1 MRYSTT
7 YYQLDKDNKV
17 LKEYKGV
24 ACFGDITSDPHNFEK
39 DCQYLLYDFSNMKVT
54 QEKAQQYFLFLKS
67 IPEFKELMP
76 RSCKTMAE
84 TGKFRI
90 DLHKFNGTKVFTI
103 LTLIR
108 AVVEDPKIV
117 RAVIEFDRKFKYS
130 ISNFSI
136 LKMCGSVYTS
146 NSNHW
151 ITMQVD
157 KSNLNRMFN
166 TRKHWDSE
174 IPCIKTGLGRNLF
187 STFIFADEGYA
198 TKNPVREADIKV
210 VREEKNKPNKKV
222 HTQKTYD
229 SAYLQLGF

>member
-1 MRYSTT
+1 MAYSTT

-24 ACFGDITSDPHNFEK
+24 ACFSDITSGPHNFEK

-54 QEKAQQYFLFLKS
+54 QEEARQYFLFLKS
-67 IPEFKELMP
+67 IPEFKKLMP

-84 TGKFRI
+84 TGNFKI
-90 DLHKFNGTKVFTI
+90 DLHRFNGTKVFTM

-117 RAVIEFDRKFKYS
+117 RAVLQFDRKFKYS
-130 ISNFSI
+130 LSNFSI
-136 LKMCGSVYTS
+136 LKMCGSVYMT
-146 NSNHW
+146 NCGHW
-151 ITMQVD
+151 ITNRVD
-157 KSNLNRMFN
+157 KLKLQEMFN
-166 TRKHWDSE
+166 NKYYWDE
-174 IPCIKTGLGRNLF
+174 PTPCIETGLGGKLF
-187 STFIFADEGYA
+187 STFTFAGEGYA
-198 TKNPVREADIKV
+198 TKNPVRETDIKA